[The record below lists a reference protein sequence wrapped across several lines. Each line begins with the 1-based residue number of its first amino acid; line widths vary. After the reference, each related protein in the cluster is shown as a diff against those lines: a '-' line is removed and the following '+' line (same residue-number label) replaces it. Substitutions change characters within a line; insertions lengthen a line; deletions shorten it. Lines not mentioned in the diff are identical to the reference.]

1 MNISVYSPLS
11 RCTYIEL
18 PCELENSVKDLIN
31 IKSNDNRCF
40 LWCHIRHF
48 NRLKTHPQRIKKADK
63 EIINDLDYQG
73 IESLLC
79 LWSRKGLNILSLKTE
94 ISDDKCCSDI
104 AKKYEIKVGRVNKLV
119 PNIDYKS
126 KYAVHHENHQLYLS
140 LGMISLIY
148 KGTDSLA
155 YEIWAKDVYEDF
167 RKDWGLF
174 DISDYPLI
182 LIQAKVKTLLIVL
195 KKKFKLKVNS
205 VYGKTMKKLRK
216 KINARLVNEAKDYKK
231 YASKPSFVSQT
242 IFSKNFV
249 AVHETKSV
257 LTLDKPVYVGFTVLD
272 LSKLI

>member
-1 MNISVYSPLS
+1 
-11 RCTYIEL
+11 
-18 PCELENSVKDLIN
+18 
-31 IKSNDNRCF
+31 
-40 LWCHIRHF
+40 
-48 NRLKTHPQRIKKADK
+48 
-63 EIINDLDYQG
+63 
-73 IESLLC
+73 
-79 LWSRKGLNILSLKTE
+79 
-94 ISDDKCCSDI
+94 
-104 AKKYEIKVGRVNKLV
+104 
-119 PNIDYKS
+119 
-126 KYAVHHENHQLYLS
+126 
-140 LGMISLIY
+140 MISLIY

-231 YASKPSFVSQT
+231 YASKPSFVSLT

-249 AVHETKSV
+249 AAHETKSV

>member
-1 MNISVYSPLS
+1 
-11 RCTYIEL
+11 
-18 PCELENSVKDLIN
+18 
-31 IKSNDNRCF
+31 
-40 LWCHIRHF
+40 
-48 NRLKTHPQRIKKADK
+48 
-63 EIINDLDYQG
+63 
-73 IESLLC
+73 
-79 LWSRKGLNILSLKTE
+79 
-94 ISDDKCCSDI
+94 
-104 AKKYEIKVGRVNKLV
+104 
-119 PNIDYKS
+119 
-126 KYAVHHENHQLYLS
+126 
-140 LGMISLIY
+140 MISLIY

-182 LIQAKVKTLLIVL
+182 LIQTKVKTLLIVL

-216 KINARLVNEAKDYKK
+216 RINARLVNEAKDYKK
-231 YASKPSFVSQT
+231 YASKPSFVSLT

-249 AVHETKSV
+249 AAHETKSV